1 MDSGIA
7 KYLYIGHVVAM
18 QSQHVEIKK
27 NSDPSRIIF

>member
-7 KYLYIGHVVAM
+7 KYLYIGHVVE
-18 QSQHVEIKK
+18 SQHVEIKK